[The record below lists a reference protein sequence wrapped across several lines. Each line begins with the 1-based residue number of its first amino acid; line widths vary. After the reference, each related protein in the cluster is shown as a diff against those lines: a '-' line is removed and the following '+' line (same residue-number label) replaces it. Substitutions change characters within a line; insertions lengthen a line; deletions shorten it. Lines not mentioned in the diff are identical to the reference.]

1 MAYADDN
8 CSCGNTLLMARDG
21 RCVSC
26 GDISCDGCLD
36 EITQKRIWNQVRVPS
51 SLYTMNLATMYIVD
65 GRTTDVNWNQS
76 SDRQV
81 PSIGT
86 YYVPS
91 RGNTTKGTVTRNRP
105 GASGSAGTG
114 VDIKHNSY
122 ARYLARKKGKNIKTN
137 TTEVAPIIGNK
148 TRTYGII
155 SACVCDGNRQE
166 QERERKRKREQ
177 EQEQQGGGG
186 SGSGGS
192 GSGGSGSGGSGS
204 GGSGSGG

>member
-1 MAYADDN
+1 MSYAPD
-8 CSCGNTLLMARDG
+8 SCLCGDTLLMAKAVQ
-21 RCVSC
+21 CVSC
-26 GDISCDGCLD
+26 GTVSCDGCLD

-51 SLYTMNLATMYIVD
+51 SLYTMNLATMNVINS
-65 GRTTDVNWNQS
+65 RTTNVNWNQS

-105 GASGSAGTG
+105 GASGAVGTG

-137 TTEVAPIIGNK
+137 ITEVVPIIGNK

-155 SACVCDGNRQE
+155 SSCVCPTIV
-166 QERERKRKREQ
+166 
-177 EQEQQGGGG
+177 
-186 SGSGGS
+186 
-192 GSGGSGSGGSGS
+192 
-204 GGSGSGG
+204 

>member
-1 MAYADDN
+1 MTYEVDN

-26 GDISCDGCLD
+26 GAVSCDGCLD
-36 EITQKRIWNQVRVPS
+36 EITQKRIWNQVRIPS
-51 SLYTMNLATMYIVD
+51 SLYTMNLATMNVVN
-65 GRTTDVNWNQS
+65 GRTVIPSVNVNWNQS
-76 SDRQV
+76 SDKQV

-105 GASGSAGTG
+105 GASGATGTG

-122 ARYLARKKGKNIKTN
+122 ARYLARKKGKNIKIS
-137 TTEVAPIIGNK
+137 TTEVTPIVGNK

-155 SACVCDGNRQE
+155 SQCVCVPVV
-166 QERERKRKREQ
+166 
-177 EQEQQGGGG
+177 
-186 SGSGGS
+186 
-192 GSGGSGSGGSGS
+192 
-204 GGSGSGG
+204 